1 MQRRPCFSCRGLKTR
16 PGLRLAKHLQHAA
29 PHLEQIAVHRPC
41 AAIGFVA
48 FGIGD
53 HAAIAA
59 AGSRQRTDTLARVL
73 ARLQRDAEGRAAGG
87 RFPRWSR
94 SPSSTCRGSV
104 RRRGPGRLRQS
115 QALLRRAMCESCDLL
130 RSRQALRSCR
140 VLVPCGAR
148 SPAAPHGLTGERRSL
163 RRSILRVRK
172 GKYPRVA
179 LQGMLR
185 AAAPSLKRAAVLM
198 VSV

>member
-87 RFPRWSR
+87 DFRGGAARRLPLAEDRFGGVDRGAAAKPSAAATSNVRIMR
-94 SPSSTCRGSV
+94 SPPKSAGPSVLPRAGSLWSAISCSAARVNGRTKITPAQTVYYAYVKVNIRALPCRACCA
-104 RRRGPGRLRQS
+104 RRHRP
-115 QALLRRAMCESCDLL
+115 
-130 RSRQALRSCR
+130 
-140 VLVPCGAR
+140 
-148 SPAAPHGLTGERRSL
+148 
-163 RRSILRVRK
+163 
-172 GKYPRVA
+172 
-179 LQGMLR
+179 
-185 AAAPSLKRAAVLM
+185 
-198 VSV
+198 